1 MLDCSEPCSPH
12 IPQDILVNVRALFS
26 IFIYFP
32 VEEFGLTKENHHAQG
47 HPNVNTQHKSRSLY
61 NCVLILR

>member
-47 HPNVNTQHKSRSLY
+47 HPNIPIQK
-61 NCVLILR
+61 